1 MWKASWRVILKCH
14 HGGGYCH
21 ARYVRHSVDAE
32 YANCCGGAQKRGR
45 RIRSLRFVR
54 PPFQGASER
63 ARARGLFSCPFLV
76 PSPLARSD
84 PPSETRPWMSINAAE
99 EKGPFQICNSE
110 NSIFSCLRTF
120 YIAVSAISYET
131 KPGLSILTDPRF
143 VI

>member
-32 YANCCGGAQKRGR
+32 YAKCGGVQKRER
-45 RIRSLRFVR
+45 AENKELAVR
-54 PPFQGASER
+54 PSAIPGRER

-76 PSPLARSD
+76 PSPLARSAP

-120 YIAVSAISYET
+120 YVALSAISYET
-131 KPGLSILTDPRF
+131 KPGLSILTDPDL
-143 VI
+143 